1 MVGVVF
7 LALVNREFQKQS
19 KKMRML
25 FSNTAFD
32 YIPIQ
37 SSEFLE
43 NRNSGTNRHC
53 GGALHVIQAEHKTSY
68 MKISRIEQYGHR

>member
-53 GGALHVIQAEHKTSY
+53 GGCFACDPSGAQNFVHEDKPNRTIWP
-68 MKISRIEQYGHR
+68 